1 LLFLSLLSFRLG
13 VFSENTSTDRNINR
27 DIVTLP
33 EREAWFSIFQEG
45 RKIGYAHR
53 RFLPTK
59 AGYRLTETVF
69 LRINTMGVVQALRF
83 QTDGELDSRMVLKS
97 FNFDLNSGLFRFD
110 ARGEIR
116 DGLLILYAGS
126 PGEKKKMEINL
137 PEPLH
142 LSAGIFEIS
151 RFAGLQPGESRIF
164 HVFDPVSMGER
175 PVTVSLSRGEE
186 TILHRGKKRRA
197 RKVSVDFMGAAQ
209 FAWLGEDGAVLKEK
223 GILGI
228 TLEEAARQ
236 EALEGIDQGG
246 SADLT
251 DIASIPANKIIND
264 PDAIAELR
272 VKLNDL
278 GEGGFFLNGGR
289 QALQKNVLT
298 IRKETLPVMM
308 RGREIGKESP
318 SLKPSPLIQCDHP
331 LIAGKA
337 REIVSESDG
346 DVEKARKIVTW
357 VNKNVKKRPVLS
369 VPNALETLTN
379 LVGDC
384 NEHAVLV
391 AALARA
397 AGIPAEVEA
406 GLVYLRG
413 RFYYHA
419 WNVLYLG
426 DWITADAV
434 LGQMPAD
441 VTHIRFVRGGVER
454 QMDLLGL
461 IGRLRIEILDNWRA
475 DPDAP
480 HRGY

>member
-1 LLFLSLLSFRLG
+1 
-13 VFSENTSTDRNINR
+13 
-27 DIVTLP
+27 
-33 EREAWFSIFQEG
+33 
-45 RKIGYAHR
+45 
-53 RFLPTK
+53 
-59 AGYRLTETVF
+59 
-69 LRINTMGVVQALRF
+69 
-83 QTDGELDSRMVLKS
+83 
-97 FNFDLNSGLFRFD
+97 
-110 ARGEIR
+110 
-116 DGLLILYAGS
+116 
-126 PGEKKKMEINL
+126 
-137 PEPLH
+137 
-142 LSAGIFEIS
+142 
-151 RFAGLQPGESRIF
+151 
-164 HVFDPVSMGER
+164 
-175 PVTVSLSRGEE
+175 
-186 TILHRGKKRRA
+186 
-197 RKVSVDFMGAAQ
+197 
-209 FAWLGEDGAVLKEK
+209 AVLKEK

-228 TLEEAARQ
+228 TLEEAPRQ
-236 EALEGIDQGG
+236 EALEGVDQGG

-251 DIASIPANKIIND
+251 DIASIPSNKTIDD
-264 PDAIAELR
+264 PETIGELR
-272 VKLNDL
+272 VKLNNL
-278 GEGGFFLNGGR
+278 GEEGFFLNSGR

-308 RGREIGKESP
+308 RRGKIGKESP

-346 DVEKARKIVTW
+346 DEEKARKIVTW

-369 VPNALETLTN
+369 VPNALETLSN

-461 IGRLRIEILDNWRA
+461 IGRLRVEVLDDLRA
-475 DPDAP
+475 TDPDAP
-480 HRGY
+480 HR

>member
-1 LLFLSLLSFRLG
+1 MLFLSLLSFRLG
-13 VFSENTSTDRNINR
+13 LFSENTSADRKINR
-27 DIVTLP
+27 GVAILP
-33 EREAWFSIFQEG
+33 EKEAWFSIFQEG
-45 RKIGYAHR
+45 RKIGYARR

-59 AGYRLTETVF
+59 SGYRLTEAVF

-83 QTDGELDSRMVLKS
+83 RTEGDLDSRMVLKS
-97 FNFDLNSGLFRFD
+97 FNFDLNSGLFSFD
-110 ARGEIR
+110 ARGEVR
-116 DGLLILYAGS
+116 DGLLILYAGL
-126 PGEKKKMEINL
+126 PGEKKKMEIDL

-151 RFAGLQPGESRIF
+151 PFAGLKPGESRTL

-175 PVTVSLSRGEE
+175 PVTVTLSRGEE
-186 TILHRGKKRRA
+186 TLLHRGKKRRA
-197 RKVSVDFMGAAQ
+197 RKVSVNFMGAEQ

-228 TLEEAARQ
+228 TLEEAPRQ

-246 SADLT
+246 SGDLT
-251 DIASIPANKIIND
+251 DIASIPANKTIND
-264 PDAIAELR
+264 PETIVELR
-272 VKLNDL
+272 VKLNNL
-278 GEGGFFLNGGR
+278 GKGGYFLNGDR

-298 IRKETLPVMM
+298 IRKETLPVMIR
-308 RGREIGKESP
+308 RGKIGKESP

-346 DVEKARKIVTW
+346 DEEKARKIVNW
-357 VNKNVKKRPVLS
+357 VSKNIKKRPVLS

-397 AGIPAEVEA
+397 AGIPAEAEA

-426 DWITADAV
+426 DWVTADAV

-441 VTHIRFVRGGVER
+441 VTHIRFVRGGVDR
-454 QMDLLGL
+454 HMDLLGL
-461 IGRLRIEILDNWRA
+461 IGRLRIEILDDLRA
-475 DPDAP
+475 TDSDAP
-480 HRGY
+480 HR